1 MKKSGIASNATKR
14 RKVSRIL
21 SILQAVL
28 LCLTAFAAV
37 SLLLLGR
44 VNNSLY
50 CSETNADCGMVKS
63 GRPLIHQFV
72 ITNISIHN
80 ITVYNSI
87 TGCGCTTAAISHRL
101 PYLLQPLHSVSVNV
115 SVDTTGMIG
124 KISKDVAIKL
134 SKDDMKYML
143 LTVTGNVQSNTR

>member
-1 MKKSGIASNATKR
+1 
-14 RKVSRIL
+14 
-21 SILQAVL
+21 
-28 LCLTAFAAV
+28 
-37 SLLLLGR
+37 
-44 VNNSLY
+44 
-50 CSETNADCGMVKS
+50 MVKS